1 VGELGENNMTEEQA
15 RGILAAKTAARDYV
29 LRRLI
34 EDKTCELQASPT
46 MAAKIVRDG
55 FDGLARLTNAQL
67 AKAAHDAGI
76 SGNDQHVLNMTTV
89 LAQLASAT

>member
-1 VGELGENNMTEEQA
+1 
-15 RGILAAKTAARDYV
+15 
-29 LRRLI
+29 
-34 EDKTCELQASPT
+34 